1 MRSLIIALLCFIT
14 AGCATSGST
23 SSMQIGFG
31 KKEPQPFKA
40 AAPLVLSSHEAVDRL
55 LAKLPADRPLD
66 PKQPIIVASLV
77 NIDDLTSSRL
87 GRLMS
92 EQIMTR
98 LVEQGFT
105 VTELKLRESIYIR
118 HREGELMLS
127 REIPEISKKHAA
139 QAVLVGTY
147 AQSINHLYVTI
158 KLVGVA
164 DNLVIAAHDYVMP
177 MDAEIRSFFWSKP
190 M

>member
-1 MRSLIIALLCFIT
+1 
-14 AGCATSGST
+14 
-23 SSMQIGFG
+23 
-31 KKEPQPFKA
+31 
-40 AAPLVLSSHEAVDRL
+40 
-55 LAKLPADRPLD
+55 
-66 PKQPIIVASLV
+66 
-77 NIDDLTSSRL
+77 
-87 GRLMS
+87 
-92 EQIMTR
+92 MTR
-98 LVEQGFT
+98 LVEQGYT

-147 AQSINHLYVTI
+147 APSINNLYVTI

-177 MDAEIRSFFWSKP
+177 MDSEIRSFFWSKP